1 MTELVAANIGV
12 SRGGRAILSD
22 VSLRAGGGEFIA
34 VIGPNGAGKSTLLS
48 ALAGLLPP
56 SSGAIRLDGR
66 RITSFGTSEFAR
78 RRAYLPQDP
87 RCEWPI
93 SVERLVGLGLTPVLP
108 AFGGFS
114 RAQQTRITQV
124 LSDCDLLAQRYQSAT
139 TLSGGEFARAML
151 ARALV
156 GDPQILIVDEPMEGL
171 DPRHRIEAASR
182 LRTLS
187 SEGKLVIASVHDL
200 TLAMRYATRIVALYH
215 GRVAADGPALET
227 MNPDLLRRIFEVD
240 AEIAGTEVRAYVDYL
255 APLPSRHAPD
265 ERISP

>member
-1 MTELVAANIGV
+1 MTELIAANIGV
-12 SRGGRAILSD
+12 SRGGRIILRD
-22 VSLRAGGGEFIA
+22 IELRATNGEFIA

-56 SSGAIRLDGR
+56 DRGSIGLDGR
-66 RITSFGTSEFAR
+66 ALASVRASELAR

-108 AFGGFS
+108 VFGGFS
-114 RAQQTRITQV
+114 PAQESRIAQV
-124 LSDCDLLAQRYQSAT
+124 LRDCDLLEQRHQAAT

-156 GDPQILIVDEPMEGL
+156 GDPDILIVDEPTEGL
-171 DPRHRIEAASR
+171 DPRHRIEAAHR
-182 LRTLS
+182 LRALS

-200 TLAMRYATRIVALYH
+200 TLAARYATRIVALH
-215 GRVAADGPALET
+215 RGRIAADGPAPHT
-227 MNPDLLRRIFEVD
+227 MTPELLRRIFDVD
-240 AEIAGTEVRAYVDYL
+240 ALINDTDGRVYVDYL
-255 APLPSRHAPD
+255 ATAQPHTPD
-265 ERISP
+265 GRIGP